1 MNIGNSQFL
10 SIEQLQDQYLKQ
22 QKTAPSSKPTQ
33 GISFEEILHKQ
44 QAQEIEAK
52 ELKFSKH
59 ASNRL
64 NDRNIELTKEQ
75 INYIYAEEAEVL
87 NMALFGMTAKEWRT
101 KNQNLDGNMR
111 DYATINELICL
122 ANLEN
127 LNSVFINDG
136 LKQSER
142 LKRLNQIAISQM
154 EILNSTDMKYLN
166 GGS

>member
-75 INYIYAEEAEVL
+75 L
-87 NMALFGMTAKEWRT
+87 
-101 KNQNLDGNMR
+101 
-111 DYATINELICL
+111 
-122 ANLEN
+122 
-127 LNSVFINDG
+127 
-136 LKQSER
+136 ER
-142 LKRLNQIAISQM
+142 LHDGTKKAGEKGIRESLVLVDQLAFIVNVKNNTVITAMDQTETDENIFTNIDGAV
-154 EILNSTDMKYLN
+154 IL
-166 GGS
+166 

>member
-22 QKTAPSSKPTQ
+22 QKTAPSSKTTQ

-75 INYIYAEEAEVL
+75 L
-87 NMALFGMTAKEWRT
+87 
-101 KNQNLDGNMR
+101 
-111 DYATINELICL
+111 
-122 ANLEN
+122 
-127 LNSVFINDG
+127 
-136 LKQSER
+136 ER
-142 LKRLNQIAISQM
+142 LHDGTKKAGEKGIRESLVLVDQLAFIVNVKNNTVITAMDQT
-154 EILNSTDMKYLN
+154 ETDENIFTNIDGAVIM
-166 GGS
+166 